1 MINVVVIGR
10 YKDAVDTVARLAA
23 DAPDLNV
30 IDTAMDEA
38 SALKKID
45 STFPDMVL
53 MALAGGDTSLIA
65 VAKRIY
71 IYKPKIVTM
80 MFMQEPDDGAYRDAL
95 SAGVKYVGKY
105 PETSEALNAKCQE
118 IYDAEQARLQ
128 YLSAKNSTVLNG
140 SSVIGVYSPKDGMG
154 STTISISL
162 ASTLARAGQ
171 NVALLELDAEFGD
184 IATYLNLTP
193 QKTMADLFSNYETFT
208 VSEVEQCMEVL
219 PSGVKLLAAPKS
231 PEYAEVITTPKVDRL
246 IDVIKNYYDF
256 VILDMPAGMN
266 EKHIELLKKMHALYL
281 VTTLSMSSLTHAK
294 AAVNVIRVISGVQK
308 VKVIVNRYSDKDM
321 LTLQDVHKVLGCPIV
336 SLIPNDYRA
345 AENAANLGV
354 PLAESVKKGDIGTAY
369 NHLARYAIAR
379 TSELDISDM
388 NIKQIHKAYDSLTAL
403 DTPKPAKKHGG
414 LFGKR

>member
-1 MINVVVIGR
+1 MMMDFSELPLVIFTTLSQMAVGAYVTMYLLGRSNHIGEKTISLTSKIVV
-10 YKDAVDTVARLAA
+10 
-23 DAPDLNV
+23 
-30 IDTAMDEA
+30 
-38 SALKKID
+38 
-45 STFPDMVL
+45 VL

-219 PSGVKLLAAPKS
+219 PSGVIIDS
-231 PEYAEVITTPKVDRL
+231 GWNCTP
-246 IDVIKNYYDF
+246 
-256 VILDMPAGMN
+256 
-266 EKHIELLKKMHALYL
+266 
-281 VTTLSMSSLTHAK
+281 
-294 AAVNVIRVISGVQK
+294 
-308 VKVIVNRYSDKDM
+308 
-321 LTLQDVHKVLGCPIV
+321 
-336 SLIPNDYRA
+336 
-345 AENAANLGV
+345 
-354 PLAESVKKGDIGTAY
+354 
-369 NHLARYAIAR
+369 
-379 TSELDISDM
+379 
-388 NIKQIHKAYDSLTAL
+388 
-403 DTPKPAKKHGG
+403 
-414 LFGKR
+414 